1 MAMSVLVRSMRREG
15 IRRRRQ
21 GFAGRGQDNGVDYRA
36 NGAVEQPTAAATT
49 PRPAGRRRELGPA
62 QDQATYSCS
71 CGYVFEASVSTSVG
85 CPHCGTAQAW

>member
-1 MAMSVLVRSMRREG
+1 MAMSVLVKSIRREG
-15 IRRRRQ
+15 IRRRHQ
-21 GFAGRGQDNGVDYRA
+21 GFAGRGQDSGADYRA
-36 NGAVEQPTAAATT
+36 VSAVKQPNAAA
-49 PRPAGRRRELGPA
+49 PARPAGRRRELGPA

>member
-1 MAMSVLVRSMRREG
+1 MAMSVLVKSIRREG

-21 GFAGRGQDNGVDYRA
+21 GFAGRGQDTGADYRA
-36 NGAVEQPTAAATT
+36 VSAAEQPNAATSA
-49 PRPAGRRRELGPA
+49 RPAGRRRELGPA

>member
-1 MAMSVLVRSMRREG
+1 MAMSVLVRSKRREG

-21 GFAGRGQDNGVDYRA
+21 GFAGRGQDSGAEYRA
-36 NGAVEQPTAAATT
+36 NGAGKQSTATA
-49 PRPAGRRRELGPA
+49 RPAGRRRELGPA
-62 QDQATYSCS
+62 QDQATYACS

>member
-1 MAMSVLVRSMRREG
+1 MRREG

-21 GFAGRGQDNGVDYRA
+21 GFAGRGQQDNEAEARA
-36 NGAVEQPTAAATT
+36 NGAVMQSAAAATAS
-49 PRPAGRRRELGPA
+49 PAGRRRELGPA